1 MARIK
6 VVCGLGNPGPE
17 YEHTRHNVGY
27 DIIDRLARRLGL
39 SRNQRA
45 AGFEFR
51 TLTAGTGEVHLIQP
65 VTYVN
70 RSGLAVREA
79 LDRFRAQPGELFVIS
94 DDFHLPLGALRIRTS
109 GSAGGH
115 NGLQSIIDELG
126 TIEFSRLRAGIG
138 PLPDEIA
145 GQSELIVDFVLSR
158 FRPDEE
164 EIVSNMISH
173 AVEAVERVIADGLD
187 PAISKNNGANPTPES

>member
-1 MARIK
+1 MARIT

-27 DIIDRLARRLGL
+27 DIIDGLAMRLGL
-39 SRNQRA
+39 FRSRRA

-51 TLTAGTGEVHLIQP
+51 SAAAGTGEIHLIQP

-115 NGLQSIIDELG
+115 NGLQSIIDVIG
-126 TIEFSRLRAGIG
+126 TTEFPRLRAGIG
-138 PLPDEIA
+138 PLPDGMA

-187 PAISKNNGANPTPES
+187 QAISKYNGANPTPEW